1 MTGNFARVTL
11 GVFIMF
17 TPFDSI
23 ALRDL
28 LSIIVTANG
37 SQQTRIKTA
46 LQQACYL
53 TFATDY
59 RTAGADGA
67 PNYDAPHFNA
77 IMDVMEQ
84 IRGAD
89 IDAMARWIVAFAP
102 VQIDKATGYFTINKQ
117 KVDAL
122 GLYLLDD
129 ESTRINSFWSWMI
142 APSVKAKAL
151 GSADDKLYAPI
162 LDWWLLDSNTKARAK
177 AEFISSDS
185 IKKRIDNLIKECV
198 KAGLDTS
205 ADLLSKV
212 ESEVVAAAK
221 IAEAKH
227 AA

>member
-1 MTGNFARVTL
+1 
-11 GVFIMF
+11 MF
-17 TPFDSI
+17 KPMNEVDFTAQLNTI
-23 ALRDL
+23 VIGHKATRGLVQEALC
-28 LSIIVTANG
+28 
-37 SQQTRIKTA
+37 
-46 LQQACYL
+46 QACYA
-53 TFATDY
+53 TFAADY
-59 RTAGADGA
+59 RTAGTDGS
-67 PNYDAPHFNA
+67 PNYDAPYFNA

-84 IRGAD
+84 VRGFD

-102 VQIDKATGYFTINKQ
+102 VQVDKSTGHFTINKQ

-122 GLYLLDD
+122 ALYLLPD
-129 ESTRINSFWSWMI
+129 ETSRTNSFWAWMI
-142 APSVKAKAL
+142 TPAVKAKAL

-162 LDWWLLDSNTKARAK
+162 LAWFELDGNTKARAK

-205 ADLLSKV
+205 AELLSKV

-227 AA
+227 TA